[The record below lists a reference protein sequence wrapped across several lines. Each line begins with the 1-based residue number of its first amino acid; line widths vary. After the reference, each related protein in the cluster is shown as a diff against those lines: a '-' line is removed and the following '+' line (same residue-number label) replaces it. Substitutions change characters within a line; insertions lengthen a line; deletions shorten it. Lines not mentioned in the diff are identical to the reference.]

1 MEDLPANE
9 SRRPSVESYGRSRR
23 SQDVTAR
30 LLKAAVEVFGEYGYE
45 AARVYEIARR
55 CGLSTGAVYA
65 RWPTKPDLFVDV
77 VKHVTSQ
84 RSGMLVDNVELST
97 AERFAL
103 LDRSL
108 LSLDGDSLRDLML
121 EASVVVRRDR
131 DLQMRVSASLA
142 DEAGALS
149 AMVAEGKSSGVID
162 ASLSTDAVV
171 LLYQSLGLGTRIA
184 QSTGSTEQS
193 KPTAEQWDSLME
205 RIIEAVGPSRNGE

>member
-1 MEDLPANE
+1 MVDLPANE
-9 SRRPSVESYGRSRR
+9 SRSPSVESYGRSRR

-162 ASLSTDAVV
+162 ASLSTEAVV

>member
-1 MEDLPANE
+1 MEDLPGNE
-9 SRRPSVESYGRSRR
+9 GRRSPVEPFGRSRR

-45 AARVYEIARR
+45 AARVYEVARR

-65 RWPTKPDLFVDV
+65 RWPTKSDLFVDV
-77 VKHVTSQ
+77 VRHVTSQ
-84 RSGMLVDNVELST
+84 RSEMLVDNVELST

-103 LDRSL
+103 LDQNL

-131 DLQMRVSASLA
+131 DLQTRISPSLA

-162 ASLSTDAVV
+162 ASLSTEAVV

-184 QSTGSTEQS
+184 QSTGSTDQPR
-193 KPTAEQWDSLME
+193 PTTEQWESLME